1 MRRVLRRFERQ
12 SLVYDLTIGG
22 HTIGTT
28 SEHPFFVRGKGW
40 TPAKELQPGDE
51 VRLLTPGWQR
61 VESNV
66 DTGRTETVYNLE
78 IEGDHTYF
86 VGDLTWGWQ
95 VWAHNT
101 GEGCNPA
108 VIRAIIIGRGMPAI
122 KAAAGALKEK
132 GVIAK
137 WYQAWQKNFPLAT
150 KEQLAAA
157 LARNERWLRAK
168 IKAGYKIFDIGID
181 PTRPTKSPFYQL
193 ERRII
198 REMGVAVTKIKRLP

>member
-1 MRRVLRRFERQ
+1 M
-12 SLVYDLTIGG
+12 YDLTIGG

-61 VESNV
+61 VDSNV

-95 VWAHNT
+95 VWAHNVECYHYT
-101 GEGCNPA
+101 SLAGVKGMNANRTILAKISMYAAHGVQKAVVFLTPLNPA
-108 VIRAIIIGRGMPAI
+108 QLAI
-122 KAAAGALKEK
+122 KGVKALGITKNK
-132 GVIAK
+132 AKHVIPLDIAK
-137 WYQAWQKNFPLAT
+137 DQIKKIPGGKGAYIWYYIGNIPLP
-150 KEQLAAA
+150 K
-157 LARNERWLRAK
+157 K
-168 IKAGYKIFDIGID
+168 GPFSI
-181 PTRPTKSPFYQL
+181 PTGL
-193 ERRII
+193 
-198 REMGVAVTKIKRLP
+198 